1 MFKLDIPCSSASRRE
16 LPREPC
22 RAGRW
27 LWGTLTLGAQPARP
41 LLLAGGRGSQAAAY
55 RWQNNSRC
63 KQHLCACLSSL
74 PRPPPTTSSHQ
85 QEWKHL
91 KGFARCSPAAF
102 PGRAGEPER
111 WNPTTASPR
120 PAGIGSPATA
130 TATFISTPKRLPGS
144 GR

>member
-1 MFKLDIPCSSASRRE
+1 MSSPGSPAEQGGGSG
-16 LPREPC
+16 
-22 RAGRW
+22 GRSP
-27 LWGTLTLGAQPARP
+27 WGPNQPA
-41 LLLAGGRGSQAAAY
+41 LSCLLAGGRGSQAAAY
-55 RWQNNSRC
+55 CWQNNSRC
-63 KQHLCACLSSL
+63 KQRLCACLSSL

-120 PAGIGSPATA
+120 PAGIGSPATT